1 MKPSTNYVFYQ
12 IATLVA
18 FSIMLYADHATRIE
32 AWVVLLLALTSMNLQ
47 TLTLIALRNRE

>member
-12 IATLVA
+12 VTTLVA